1 MLPSA
6 AGYLVCASLR
16 SLPDER
22 PLDVQQP
29 SAVAKWFRNRRPF
42 GSLLA
47 GIKHEM
53 NEV

>member
-29 SAVAKWFRNRRPF
+29 SAVAKWFAIGAR
-42 GSLLA
+42 LA
-47 GIKHEM
+47 RCSRE
-53 NEV
+53 